1 MNTYKVLEL
10 SYINGALQ
18 QPGAIVTIN
27 DDPDNGGMRPGK
39 ALVACDEDGNE
50 VKRKPAARK
59 AKASAEDL
67 S

>member
-18 QPGAIVTIN
+18 QPGNVVTIN
-27 DDPDNGGMRPGK
+27 DDPANGGMTPGGN
-39 ALVACDEDGNE
+39 LVPCDSEGNE
-50 VKRKPAARK
+50 VKAKPARK